1 MRIERFDPAAD
12 TGSVRACHEIYKAGA
27 PADEPLLPVASYRN
41 FAGWLRF
48 GWTEDPVQAW
58 LAYDGGQPVGWYQLI
73 LPSRENTHL
82 ALLTVVVA
90 PGRRRSGLGTL
101 LLAHAAAQA
110 RGGGRVTLASDSAE
124 GSPGEAFARAVGAG
138 QTMTEVDRGLRL
150 GSVPPGR
157 LAELRAGAE
166 RAAAG
171 YSLLTWEGAAP
182 AERLAA
188 IATVIDA
195 AADMPHAEGHEA
207 QQWDVDRLKIDEERN
222 AAQGVRRYSVAAAER
237 ASGELAA
244 LTQVMVDP
252 GQPEWGL
259 QQITVVTRP
268 HRGHRLGLLVKLEML
283 AWLATAEPQLSVIL
297 TGNDSGNEHMIAI
310 NAQLGYE
317 VLGRHLS
324 WEIPVERALSL
335 PSLRARGA
343 AGRSLLSR
351 RSPA

>member
-12 TGSVRACHEIYKAGA
+12 TGQVRACHRIYEAGA
-27 PADEPLLPVASYRN
+27 PVDEPLGPAASYRN

-48 GWTEDPVQAW
+48 GWTEDPVQTW
-58 LAYDGGQPVGWYQLI
+58 LAYGEDGQAVGWYQLI
-73 LPSRENTHL
+73 LPSRENQHL
-82 ALLTVVVA
+82 AVLTVVVD
-90 PGRRRSGLGTL
+90 PGRRRGGLGTL
-101 LLAHAAAQA
+101 LLGHAAAQA
-110 RGGGRVTLASDSAE
+110 RDGGRVTLASESAA
-124 GSPGEAFARAVGAG
+124 GSPGEAFARAVGAA
-138 QTMTEVDRGLRL
+138 QTMTGIVRGLRL

-171 YSLLTWEGAAP
+171 YSLLTWEGPAP

-188 IATVIDA
+188 IATVVDA
-195 AADMPHAEGHEA
+195 AGDMPHAEGHQA
-207 QQWDVDRLKIDEERN
+207 QRWDVDRLKIDEARN

-252 GQPEWGL
+252 GQPHCAF
-259 QQITVVTRP
+259 QQITVVARP
-268 HRGHRLGLLVKLEML
+268 HRGHRLGLLVKLAML
-283 AWLATAEPQLSVIL
+283 DRLAAAEPQLTEIM
-297 TGNDSGNEHMIAI
+297 TGNDSANEHMIAI

-324 WEIPVERALSL
+324 WEMPVERALSL
-335 PSLRARGA
+335 PSLRAQGA
-343 AGRSLLSR
+343 ASR
-351 RSPA
+351 P

>member
-1 MRIERFDPAAD
+1 MPGLAGVMRIERFDPAAD
-12 TGSVRACHEIYKAGA
+12 TQSVRACHEIYAAGA

-48 GWTEDPVQAW
+48 GWTEDPVQTW
-58 LAYDGGQPVGWYQLI
+58 LARDDGGQPAGWYQLI

-82 ALLTVVVA
+82 ALLSVVVA
-90 PGRRRSGLGTL
+90 PDRRRSGLGTL

-110 RGGGRVTLASDSAE
+110 RDGGRVTLASDSAE
-124 GSPGEAFARAVGAG
+124 GGPGEAFARAVGAG

-157 LAELRAGAE
+157 LAELRAKAE

-182 AERLAA
+182 AERLAG
-188 IATVIDA
+188 IAAVIDA
-195 AADMPHAEGHEA
+195 AGDMPHAEGHEA
-207 QQWDVDRLKIDEERN
+207 QRWDVDRLKIDEERS
-222 AAQGVRRYSVAAAER
+222 AAQGLRRYSVAAAEQ

-244 LTQVMVDP
+244 LTQVLVDP
-252 GQPEWGL
+252 GQPEFAL

-283 AWLATAEPQLSVIL
+283 AWLATAEPQVTVIL

-324 WEIPVERALSL
+324 WEMPVERALSL
-335 PSLRARGA
+335 PSLRAQGA
-343 AGRSLLSR
+343 PSQ
-351 RSPA
+351 P